1 MKKFSMLV
9 IIAIGFVGI
18 AALLAPQT
26 NLLLGNSTTEG
37 PFLDAPANR
46 GNEIYEVATEP
57 VRQVAQDD
65 SFEPIAED
73 DPFSSNND
81 PVPQKQTGDDFDT
94 EPTSDGYRR
103 SSKNED
109 EFSSGNDSFG
119 SPTNPPAATQNQVS
133 DFNPP
138 TRGTPAEPST
148 EPIRDAPGDS
158 SFRRQSQPEPANQ
171 TFNTYQGSPTYPPSN
186 SDRKVQQWQAR
197 IQQYIRQLHQIDDPE
212 KRKPILSQIKNLLNT
227 YFQHDLKTRSQA
239 IDQLEARVK
248 KLRSQVEKRRKSGQK
263 ILDLQMQLI
272 INEADGLG
280 FMSMPL
286 TTQPGWALPPSPY
299 NTQSGSGNNSTWNE
313 LPSYPDNNLN
323 VEPGNNSTWNES
335 VPSPYAPIDDAPA
348 QSEDGFSDP
357 RLDNDDFGAPDSK
370 KKIVPESGG
379 EESGFDDGFRD
390 DFGSNDG
397 P

>member
-57 VRQVAQDD
+57 VLQFAQDD
-65 SFEPIAED
+65 SFEPIAEV
-73 DPFSSNND
+73 DPFVPSD
-81 PVPQKQTGDDFDT
+81 ETVPQNQTKNPGGERTFNGFDDFGTPIESTDDFNA
-94 EPTSDGYRR
+94 PTKR
-103 SSKNED
+103 
-109 EFSSGNDSFG
+109 
-119 SPTNPPAATQNQVS
+119 PATSQNQVS

-138 TRGTPAEPST
+138 TRGTYAEPSR
-148 EPIRDAPGDS
+148 EPTRDVPGDS
-158 SFRRQSQPEPANQ
+158 SFRRQSQPEPANR
-171 TFNTYQGSPTYPPSN
+171 TFNTYQAPATYPPSN
-186 SDRKVQQWQAR
+186 NNHKVQQWQAK
-197 IQQYIRQLHQIDDPE
+197 IQQYIQQLHQIDDPE

-248 KLRSQVEKRRKSGQK
+248 KLRAQVEKRRKSGQK
-263 ILDLQMQLI
+263 ILGLQMQLI

-299 NTQSGSGNNSTWNE
+299 NTQSGAGNNPTWN
-313 LPSYPDNNLN
+313 DF
-323 VEPGNNSTWNES
+323 

-357 RLDNDDFGAPDSK
+357 RPHNDDSLDPMSDDDFDAPDSK

-379 EESGFDDGFRD
+379 EEFGFDDGFGD
-390 DFGSNDG
+390 DFGSNTG